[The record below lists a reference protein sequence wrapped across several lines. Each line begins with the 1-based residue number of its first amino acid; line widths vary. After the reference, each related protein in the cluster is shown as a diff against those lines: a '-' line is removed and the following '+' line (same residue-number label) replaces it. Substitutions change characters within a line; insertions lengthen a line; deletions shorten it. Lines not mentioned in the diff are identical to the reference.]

1 MKHIY
6 MDVIKNCPVCDSSK
20 FTKFLDSKDFFLTS
34 EEFKIDICTNCGFK
48 FTNPRP
54 DKKAL
59 SKYYESIDYISHSN
73 INKGIINKL
82 YRFVRQFTIKNKIR
96 LITKFVNEGNVL
108 DIGCGSGE
116 FLNELKK
123 QNWNVTGI
131 EPNESARK
139 FAAENYGI
147 NALEEND
154 FNNLEKN
161 SFDVITLWHV
171 LEHVFDIE
179 ERILQIKKIISK
191 KGILVIALPNP
202 DSLDAKIYG
211 KYWAAYDL
219 PRHLYHFNK
228 ATVERLF
235 NKYGFSIIKLKP
247 MFFDS
252 FYVSMLSEKYKTG
265 KVNYPKAFFNGL
277 RSNFFAA
284 FNNKNYSSIIYILN
298 YT

>member
-1 MKHIY
+1 

>member
-1 MKHIY
+1 
-6 MDVIKNCPVCDSSK
+6 MDVIKNCPVCNSFK

-54 DKKAL
+54 DKKTL

-96 LITKFVNEGNVL
+96 FITKFVNEGNVL

-147 NALEEND
+147 NTLEEND
-154 FNNLEKN
+154 LNNLEKN

-179 ERILQIKKIISK
+179 ERILQIKKILSK
-191 KGILVIALPNP
+191 NGILIVALPNP

-277 RSNFFAA
+277 RSNLFAA

>member
-1 MKHIY
+1 

-131 EPNESARK
+131 EPNESVRK

-147 NALEEND
+147 NALEESD
-154 FNNLEKN
+154 LNNLEKN

-179 ERILQIKKIISK
+179 ERILQIKKILSK
-191 KGILVIALPNP
+191 NGILIVALPNP

-277 RSNFFAA
+277 KSNLFAA

>member
-1 MKHIY
+1 MN
-6 MDVIKNCPVCDSSK
+6 VIKKCPVCGSSM
-20 FTKFLDSKDFFLTS
+20 FAKFLDSRDFFLAS

-59 SKYYESIDYISHSN
+59 GKYYESIDYISHSN

-82 YRFVRQFTIKNKIR
+82 YRFVRQYTIKNKIR

-154 FNNLEKN
+154 LNNLEKN

-179 ERILQIKKIISK
+179 ERILQIKKVLSK

-277 RSNFFAA
+277 KSNLFAA